1 VSVEAP
7 PAVRRAGRDD
17 LRGMAAVL
25 TRAFHD
31 DPVMHWFFPDH
42 EARERRT
49 ERMFRLRVGSLL
61 DQDETYTTDGHL
73 GAAVWAQP
81 GRWEMSPLRGLLLT
95 LRLLPLTRTRTPLLA
110 SGWKLIDAQHP
121 PEPHYYLAILG
132 TEPNA
137 QGRGVGSALLAPVLE
152 DCDRNE
158 IGAYLESS
166 KESNLAFYARHGF
179 RVTGELDLP
188 EGPHVWLM
196 WRDPR
201 PV

>member
-1 VSVEAP
+1 MTAGS
-7 PAVRRAGRDD
+7 VRRARPED
-17 LRGMAAVL
+17 RNAIAATL
-25 TRAFHD
+25 ARAFLD
-31 DPVMHWFFPDH
+31 DPVMHWFFPDMD
-42 EARERRT
+42 ERDRRI

-61 DQDETYTTDGHL
+61 GQDETYTTDDHA

-81 GRWEMSPLRGLLLT
+81 NRWEMPPLPGLLLT

-110 SGWKLIDAQHP
+110 RGWKLIDAQHP

-132 TEPNA
+132 TEPEA
-137 QGRGVGSALLAPVLE
+137 QGRGVGSALLAPVLD

-158 IGAYLESS
+158 IPAYLESS

-179 RVTGELDLP
+179 RVTGEIDLP

>member
-1 VSVEAP
+1 
-7 PAVRRAGRDD
+7 VRRAGRRD
-17 LRGMAAVL
+17 LRPLAATL
-25 TRAFHD
+25 ARAFHD
-31 DPVMHWFFPDH
+31 DPVMEWFFPDP
-42 EARERRT
+42 EERERRI

-61 DQDETYTTDGHL
+61 GQDETYTTDDHL

-81 GRWEMSPLRGLLLT
+81 GRWEMPPLAGLLLT
-95 LRLLPLTRTRTPLLA
+95 LRLLPLTRGRTSLLA
-110 SGWKLIDAQHP
+110 RGWKMIDAEHP

-132 TEPNA
+132 TEPSA
-137 QGRGVGSALLAPVLE
+137 QGTGVGSALLAPVLD

-158 IGAYLESS
+158 IPAYLESS

-201 PV
+201 P